1 MVDPTPEQREVVDT
15 YGDGIDCVIQAG
27 AGCGKSSSLKLI
39 AKSDPRRRMTYVAYN
54 KAIASDAK
62 RSFPSNVRSSTGH
75 GLAFDPKYLPRIKRP
90 RQTAHVAAQALDV
103 KRILGI
109 IGGTPAIPTDLGL
122 APKAM
127 TNKIIM
133 RSALDTISRFCHS
146 ADAEITDR
154 HVPRYD
160 GLTKEEPRAALLA
173 LVLPVARAAWTDL
186 SNEDGVLNLNHDH
199 YLKQWALSEPKL
211 PTDVVLLDEGQD
223 TNDVLSRV
231 LLAQEH
237 AQRIAV
243 GDSSQAIYEWRGA
256 KDALKGFVQALG
268 CPELTLSQSFRF
280 GPAIAEQAN
289 LWLRTINAPLRLTG
303 FDRCDSSV
311 GPVDDPDA
319 ILCRTNSGAM
329 GIVMEALEAGR
340 KTALVGGGGD
350 IKALAW
356 AAEDLQDG
364 RPTDHPELMGFGSW
378 DAVREYAGEEDGS
391 LEVLVKLIDEHGT
404 AAILAAAD
412 SLASE
417 DVADLV
423 VSTAHRSKGREW
435 PAVRIHS
442 DFRPPK
448 EDPVSG
454 HVILRREEGRL
465 AYVAVTRARERLDNT
480 ALNWVHSVTAVSD

>member
-1 MVDPTPEQREVVDT
+1 MVDPTPEQREAIAT
-15 YGDGIDCVIQAG
+15 HGDGIDCVLQAG
-27 AGCGKSSSLKLI
+27 AGCGKSSTLKMI

-62 RSFPSNVRSSTGH
+62 RSFPSNVQASTGH
-75 GLAFDPKYLPRIKRP
+75 GLAFDPKYLPRLNRP

-103 KRILGI
+103 KKILNILGS
-109 IGGTPAIPTDLGL
+109 TPAIPTDLGL

-127 TNKIIM
+127 TGKLIM
-133 RSALDTISRFCHS
+133 RSALDTVAQFCHS
-146 ADAEITDR
+146 ADTEITDR

-160 GLTKEEPRAALLA
+160 GLTKPEPRAALLA
-173 LVLPVARAAWTDL
+173 LVLPVARAAWADL
-186 SNEDGVLNLNHDH
+186 QTEDGVLKMSHDH
-199 YLKQWALSEPKL
+199 YLKQWALSDPRL
-211 PTDVVLLDEGQD
+211 ATDVVLLDEAQD
-223 TNDVLSRV
+223 TNDVLSAV

-256 KDALKGFVQALG
+256 KDALKGFVQALS

-289 LWLRTINAPLRLTG
+289 LWLRTIDAPLRLTG
-303 FDRCDSSV
+303 FDQCESSV

-329 GIVMEALEAGR
+329 GIVMEALAAGR

-350 IKALAW
+350 IKSLAW
-356 AAEDLQDG
+356 AAEALQAG
-364 RPTDHPELMGFGSW
+364 RPTDHPELMGFPSW
-378 DAVREYAGEEDGS
+378 DAVREYAAEEDGS
-391 LEVLVKLIDEHGT
+391 LKVLVGLIDDHGT
-404 AAILAAAD
+404 DAILAAAD
-412 SLASE
+412 ALSSE
-417 DVADLV
+417 DNADLV

-435 PAVRIHS
+435 PTVRIHS

-448 EDPVSG
+448 EDPKTG

-465 AYVAVTRARERLDNT
+465 AYVAVTRARQRLDSA
-480 ALNWVHSVTAVSD
+480 ALAWVRTVTAISN